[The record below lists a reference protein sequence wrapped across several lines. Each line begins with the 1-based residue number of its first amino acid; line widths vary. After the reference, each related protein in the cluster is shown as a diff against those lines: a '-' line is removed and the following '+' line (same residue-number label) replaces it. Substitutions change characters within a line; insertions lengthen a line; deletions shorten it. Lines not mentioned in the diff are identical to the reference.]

1 MRHRNSK
8 LCRTVVRRHSSRIAV
23 AALSAA
29 ILMACTGFASAA
41 FAAGNQT
48 TTTTQTSSNQGGN
61 GGGNQGGNGNGG
73 GTATPELP
81 SGVLFGIGLI
91 PLAVG
96 VLWLRRRDRSSA
108 AIDR

>member
-1 MRHRNSK
+1 MAPVTRN
-8 LCRTVVRRHSSRIAV
+8 SSRIAA
-23 AALSAA
+23 AALAASALLA
-29 ILMACTGFASAA
+29 WTGFASAV
-41 FAAGNQT
+41 FASGTQST
-48 TTTTQTSSNQGGN
+48 TTSNTSGNQGGN
-61 GGGNQGGNGNGG
+61 GGGNQGGSQGNNGG

-108 AIDR
+108 DSGR

>member
-1 MRHRNSK
+1 
-8 LCRTVVRRHSSRIAV
+8 
-23 AALSAA
+23 
-29 ILMACTGFASAA
+29 MAWTGFASAV
-41 FAAGNQT
+41 FASGSQT
-48 TTTTQTSSNQGGN
+48 TTTSQMSGSGGGNQGGNGGN
-61 GGGNQGGNGNGG
+61 GGGNQGRNGG

-108 AIDR
+108 DTAR